1 MIADIQ
7 DYTEYVPG
15 LVVNEFGDLESALNT
30 LLDYDETVVPSSWED
45 DFGNEWNRL
54 LPKVYNIFL

>member
-15 LVVNEFGDLESALNT
+15 LVNEFGDLESALNT
-30 LLDYDETVVPSSWED
+30 LLIMMKLWFHLHGKMNLVMNGFFSE
-45 DFGNEWNRL
+45 
-54 LPKVYNIFL
+54 